1 MGTELGFQHCHLF
14 TPLLGL
20 MASRYR
26 GGDAFTPAPGGRVL
40 HPHGHSVIMVLMAY
54 ASFTKPVI
62 PKHFYLFRQNESHI
76 NYFIKSIDSA
86 NLGVF
91 MLYNASFNRTFP

>member
-1 MGTELGFQHCHLF
+1 MGTRLGFQYCHLF

-20 MASRYR
+20 RTSRYR

-54 ASFTKPVI
+54 TSFTKPAI
-62 PKHFYLFRQNESHI
+62 PKYYYLFQQNESHI
-76 NYFIKSIDSA
+76 TTSIMGKELLYLA
-86 NLGVF
+86 TTPNL
-91 MLYNASFNRTFP
+91 ASG